1 MLLTNLAQVIKNKEC
16 ALIRKEDQ
24 VGLIPVEITVDGV
37 VVAWSVESDE
47 EDVLLEG
54 AMVAISR
61 LFRLT
66 WLLDSTATSQLPSS
80 ADPVM
85 PFCTQY
91 LRIHFFTIGT
101 FISGKS
107 KHTDTYRLQ

>member
-1 MLLTNLAQVIKNKEC
+1 M
-16 ALIRKEDQ
+16 
-24 VGLIPVEITVDGV
+24 
-37 VVAWSVESDE
+37 ESDE

-54 AMVAISR
+54 AMTAELVAISR
-61 LFRLT
+61 LFPLT

-107 KHTDTYRLQ
+107 KHTDALL